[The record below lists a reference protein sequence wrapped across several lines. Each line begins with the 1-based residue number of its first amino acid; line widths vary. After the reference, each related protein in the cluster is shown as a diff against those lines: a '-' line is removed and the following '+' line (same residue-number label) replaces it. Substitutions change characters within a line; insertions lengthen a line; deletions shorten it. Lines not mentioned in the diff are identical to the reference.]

1 MPLTAAQL
9 APGILPDAVI
19 RDTTADAYLI
29 GVTLQP
35 QLGAAEIQSW
45 LQTVTGLIEQL
56 EASSDGQ
63 PRRAT
68 VCVAVGASFFL
79 AGGNSR
85 FGLPADSI
93 PLELANPPEL
103 PTLATITSAGADV
116 LFYIMATSA
125 TVVAEFER
133 GLAQTHSTA
142 IASTW
147 TESGFQRSDRRE
159 LFGYRDGLRNVP
171 ADERESVVFLDG
183 DEPEEPAWTE
193 GGSYMA
199 YVKVSQNLDA
209 MAGKAEAEQNQIIG
223 RRKTDGSRLD
233 LPEGTAI
240 AQEGEFAEGNACPA
254 SAHVRKV
261 GPRGALHDAIKIFR
275 RGVPYLTLNP
285 DGSADGG
292 LQFVSFQRSLENF
305 DVIFTRWM
313 TNPNFP
319 APGTGPDALLAQNL
333 ITFEKYGLFFAPPR
347 DARYIGAS
355 IFDPPTPDP
364 CATGIVVVKKRL
376 VDQNNQPVLAELG
389 GIGFEIRDTSGNVV
403 GAEFKTDSSGRAA
416 SPPVP
421 RGTQLVV
428 HEMSAPPGFLQAE
441 DTTVTVAKARQRVIV
456 TNREAP
462 EGNPVYS
469 G

>member
-1 MPLTAAQL
+1 MSLTAAQL

-19 RDTTADAYLI
+19 RDAAADAYLI

-35 QLGAAEIQSW
+35 QLGTGEVQSW

-63 PRRAT
+63 SRQAT
-68 VCVAVGASFFL
+68 ACVAVGASFFL
-79 AGGNSR
+79 AGGNPR
-85 FGLPADSI
+85 FGLLADSV
-93 PLELANPPEL
+93 PVELANPPEL
-103 PTLATITSAGADV
+103 PALATVTTAGADV
-116 LFYIMATSA
+116 LFYVMATSA
-125 TVVAEFER
+125 AAVAEFER
-133 GLAQTHSTA
+133 GLAQTHPTA

-147 TESGFQRSDRRE
+147 TENGFQRSDRRE
-159 LFGYRDGLRNVP
+159 LSGYRDGLRNVP
-171 ADERESVVFLDG
+171 ADERERVIFLDG

-199 YVKVSQNLDA
+199 YIKVSQNLDA
-209 MAGKAEAEQNQIIG
+209 MAAKAEAEQNQLIG

-240 AQEGEFAEGNACPA
+240 GQEGEFDGDACPA

-261 GPRGALHDAIKIFR
+261 GPRGALHDAIKVFR

-305 DVIFTRWM
+305 GVIFTRWM

-347 DARYIGAS
+347 DDRYIGAS
-355 IFDPPTPDP
+355 IFDPPAPDP

-376 VDQNNQPVLAELG
+376 IDQNGQPVLAELG
-389 GIGFEIRDTSGNVV
+389 GIGFEIHDTNGNVV
-403 GAEFKTDSSGRAA
+403 GAEFKTDSSGKAV

-428 HEMSAPPGFLQAE
+428 HEMSPPPGFQQAE
-441 DTTVTVAKARQRVIV
+441 DVPVTIAKARQRVVV